1 MMQFFFFF
9 FLRIKDKI
17 NAMTIYL
24 KIKRRRRTDRYENL
38 PSLNIP
44 NYYQMYIFGMCLTF
58 GKSKLPS
65 LSMRFL
71 SSIETDFKSSC
82 RRFLRYSMPLG
93 TVFNSVQL
101 SISRDFR
108 FGITPFSIIISFIG
122 GKLRIPNL
130 VSLRKPVLNIVVVQ
144 HRH

>member
-1 MMQFFFFF
+1 MA
-9 FLRIKDKI
+9 IH
-17 NAMTIYL
+17 L
-24 KIKRRRRTDRYENL
+24 KIKRRRKDRNENI

-44 NYYQMYIFGMCLTF
+44 NYYQMYIFEMCFTF

-65 LSMRFL
+65 LSMQFL

-93 TVFNSVQL
+93 TVFNSMQL
-101 SISRDFR
+101 SISKDFR
-108 FGITPFSIIISFIG
+108 FGITSFPIIISFNG
-122 GKLRIPNL
+122 GKLRISNL
-130 VSLRKPVLNIVVVQ
+130 VSLRKPVLKHSCCP